1 MGHEATA
8 RIPFRPLSY
17 ANASLATNKEL
28 IADWDNHKIYMK
40 DSAGAVVEISGSGSS
55 GEETNIINYTTN
67 TLLTCTTAGA
77 TAIKTVNCE
86 NYALKD
92 GNNIYIKFSNANTA
106 ASPTLNINATGAKNI
121 KYRGTNVEADY
132 IKTNK
137 IYHMFYTGGAYEI
150 VGDLAEAAKD
160 YTPEATDTTP
170 GLISAEDKKKLD
182 SITDDKLVS
191 ASDRSKLDNITDDKL
206 VSASDRSKLDS
217 ISSDKLI
224 SVSDRTKIDSI
235 PDGGLVIDKT
245 FNSNSNNPVSGKAVA
260 AELDNY
266 LLKSGGTLTGALVA
280 QANTN
285 YTTYQVRNIALNTS
299 ASTPTGNGS
308 ILGVYS

>member
-92 GNNIYIKFSNANTA
+92 GNNIYIKFTNANTA

-182 SITDDKLVS
+182 SIT
-191 ASDRSKLDNITDDKL
+191 NDKL

-260 AELDNY
+260 AELDKY

>member
-28 IADWDNHKIYMK
+28 IVDWDNHKIYMK

-55 GEETNIINYTTN
+55 GGDTTVINYTTN
-67 TLLTCTTAGA
+67 TLFTCTTAGA
-77 TAIKTVNCE
+77 TAAKVVDCE

-92 GNNIYIKFSNANTA
+92 GNNIYIKFTNANTA

-132 IKTNK
+132 IQTNK

-182 SITDDKLVS
+182 
-191 ASDRSKLDNITDDKL
+191 NITD
-206 VSASDRSKLDS
+206 
-217 ISSDKLI
+217 DKLI

-235 PDGGLVIDKT
+235 PDGGLVIDST
-245 FNSNSNNPVSGKAVA
+245 FNSNSDNPVSGKAVA
-260 AELDNY
+260 AELDKY

>member
-55 GEETNIINYTTN
+55 GGDTTVINYTTN

-77 TAIKTVNCE
+77 TAAKVVDCE

-92 GNNIYIKFSNANTA
+92 GNNIYIKFTNANIA

-121 KYRGTNVEADY
+121 KYRGANVEANY
-132 IKTNK
+132 IQTNK

-170 GLISAEDKKKLD
+170 GLISADDKK
-182 SITDDKLVS
+182 
-191 ASDRSKLDNITDDKL
+191 KLDNITD
-206 VSASDRSKLDS
+206 
-217 ISSDKLI
+217 DKLI

-235 PDGGLVIDKT
+235 PDGGLVIDST
-245 FNSNSNNPVSGKAVA
+245 FNSNSDNPVSGKAVA
-260 AELDNY
+260 AELDKY

>member
-55 GEETNIINYTTN
+55 GEDTTVINYTTN

-77 TAIKTVNCE
+77 TATKTVNCE

-92 GNNIYIKFSNANTA
+92 GNNIYIKFTNANTA

-121 KYRGTNVEADY
+121 KYRGTNVEANY
-132 IKTNK
+132 IQINK

-182 SITDDKLVS
+182 
-191 ASDRSKLDNITDDKL
+191 NITD
-206 VSASDRSKLDS
+206 
-217 ISSDKLI
+217 DKLI

-235 PDGGLVIDKT
+235 PDGGLVIDST
-245 FNSNSNNPVSGKAVA
+245 FNSNSDNPVSGKAVA
-260 AELDNY
+260 AELDKY

>member
-28 IADWDNHKIYMK
+28 IVDWDNHKIYMK

-77 TAIKTVNCE
+77 TAAKTVNCE

-92 GNNIYIKFSNANTA
+92 GNNIYIKFTNANTA

-121 KYRGTNVEADY
+121 KYRGTNVEANY

-170 GLISAEDKKKLD
+170 GLISADDKKKLD
-182 SITDDKLVS
+182 S
-191 ASDRSKLDNITDDKL
+191 ITDDKL

-235 PDGGLVIDKT
+235 PDGGLVIDST
-245 FNSNSNNPVSGKAVA
+245 FNSNSDNPVSGKAVA
-260 AELDNY
+260 AELDKY

>member
-182 SITDDKLVS
+182 SIT
-191 ASDRSKLDNITDDKL
+191 NDKL

-260 AELDNY
+260 AELDKY

>member
-191 ASDRSKLDNITDDKL
+191 ASDRSKLD
-206 VSASDRSKLDS
+206 S

>member
-28 IADWDNHKIYMK
+28 IVDWDNHKIYMK

-55 GEETNIINYTTN
+55 GGDTTVINYTTN

-77 TAIKTVNCE
+77 TAAKAVDCE

-92 GNNIYIKFSNANTA
+92 GNNIYIKFTNANTT

-121 KYRGTNVEADY
+121 KYRGANVEANY
-132 IKTNK
+132 IQTNK

-170 GLISAEDKKKLD
+170 GLISADDKK
-182 SITDDKLVS
+182 
-191 ASDRSKLDNITDDKL
+191 KLDNITD
-206 VSASDRSKLDS
+206 
-217 ISSDKLI
+217 DKLI

-235 PDGGLVIDKT
+235 PDGGLVIDST
-245 FNSNSNNPVSGKAVA
+245 FNSNSDNPVSGKAVA
-260 AELDNY
+260 AELDKY

>member
-28 IADWDNHKIYMK
+28 IVDWDNHKIYMK

-55 GEETNIINYTTN
+55 GGDTTVINYTTN
-67 TLLTCTTAGA
+67 TLLACTTAGA
-77 TAIKTVNCE
+77 TAAKVVDCE

-92 GNNIYIKFSNANTA
+92 GNNIYIKFTNANTA

-132 IKTNK
+132 IQTNK

-160 YTPEATDTTP
+160 YTPEATDTAP

-182 SITDDKLVS
+182 
-191 ASDRSKLDNITDDKL
+191 NITD
-206 VSASDRSKLDS
+206 
-217 ISSDKLI
+217 DKLI

-235 PDGGLVIDKT
+235 PDGGLVIDST
-245 FNSNSNNPVSGKAVA
+245 FNSNSDNPVSGKAVA
-260 AELDNY
+260 AELDKY

>member
-17 ANASLATNKEL
+17 TNASLATNKEL

-77 TAIKTVNCE
+77 TATKTVNCE

-92 GNNIYIKFSNANTA
+92 GNNIYIKFTNTNTA

-121 KYRGTNVEADY
+121 KYRGTNVDANY

-191 ASDRSKLDNITDDKL
+191 ASDRSKLD
-206 VSASDRSKLDS
+206 S

-235 PDGGLVIDKT
+235 PDGGLIIDKT
-245 FNSNSNNPVSGKAVA
+245 FNSNSDNPVSGKAVA
-260 AELDNY
+260 AELDKY

>member
-28 IADWDNHKIYMK
+28 IVDWDNHKIYMK

-55 GEETNIINYTTN
+55 GGDTTVINYTTN
-67 TLLTCTTAGA
+67 TLLTCATAGA
-77 TAIKTVNCE
+77 TAAKVVDCE

-92 GNNIYIKFSNANTA
+92 GNNIYIKFTNANAA

-121 KYRGTNVEADY
+121 KYRGTNVEANY
-132 IKTNK
+132 IQTNK
-137 IYHMFYTGGAYEI
+137 IYHMFYTDGAYEI

-170 GLISAEDKKKLD
+170 GLISADDKK
-182 SITDDKLVS
+182 
-191 ASDRSKLDNITDDKL
+191 KLDNITD
-206 VSASDRSKLDS
+206 
-217 ISSDKLI
+217 DKLI

-235 PDGGLVIDKT
+235 PDGGLVIDST
-245 FNSNSNNPVSGKAVA
+245 FNSNSDNPVSGKAVA
-260 AELDNY
+260 AELDKY